1 MAKRALL
8 LYVDSEVN
16 ERKLRE
22 FQLLAEAA
30 GYEPVSIIVQ
40 RREQDSRYYVGVG
53 KLSELRELVKK
64 NKVDVV
70 ITYHELKP
78 KQHFNL
84 ERELKVTIMDRVELI
99 LEIFDKRAGT
109 REAKLQIEL
118 TRLKHRLPLVRE
130 YLRLAKIG
138 EQIGFH
144 GAGEYAIE
152 AYYRYLRERIAK
164 ISEELR
170 DIRRKKKL
178 LISKRKDHGIC
189 EVVLTG
195 YTMAGKTTLFN
206 VLTKDS
212 KYRDGKPFATLSTY
226 SHIVDIFGFR
236 AILTDTIGFIDDLPP
251 LLIEAFYATIEEIA
265 QADLILLV
273 LDVSES
279 ISEFDRKLRTSLKI
293 LHDLSIP
300 KSRVLPVLNKIDLI
314 DREEDLEERA
324 NLVVKYGLEPPVRIS
339 AEKRI
344 GLNELKMAIL
354 RKLAPILIEVK
365 PIDDVSI
372 PDWLRKVARVVNVDS
387 SVIIQIPER
396 YLDSVI
402 QWARES
408 GAKLIRISNITDS
421 EVPLSQ
427 YVSSS

>member
-1 MAKRALL
+1 MT
-8 LYVDSEVN
+8 YVDQEVSD
-16 ERKLRE
+16 RKLRE

-30 GYEPVSIIVQ
+30 GYEPVAILVQ
-40 RREQDSRYYVGVG
+40 RREPDSRFYVGSG
-53 KLSELRELVKK
+53 KLREIRELVKK
-64 NKVDVV
+64 HNVSTL

-84 ERELKVTIMDRVELI
+84 ERELRVVVKDRVELI

-164 ISEELR
+164 ITEELR
-170 DIRRKKKL
+170 EIRRKKKL
-178 LISKRKDHGIC
+178 LISKRRDHGIC
-189 EVVLTG
+189 EIVLTG

-206 VLTKDS
+206 VLTKDL
-212 KYRDGKPFATLSTY
+212 KYRDGRPFATLSTY
-226 SHIVDIFGFR
+226 SHLIDLLGMR

-273 LDVSES
+273 LDVSED
-279 ISEFDRKLRTSLKI
+279 ISEFTRKLRTSLKI
-293 LHDLSIP
+293 LRDLSIP
-300 KSRVLPVLNKIDLI
+300 LSKVLPVLNKIDLVK
-314 DREEDLEERA
+314 DERELKEREK
-324 NLVVKYGLEPPVRIS
+324 LVIEHGLDQPIKIS
-339 AEKRI
+339 AEKRVGI
-344 GLNELKMAIL
+344 NELKLAML
-354 RKLAPILIEVK
+354 RKLAPIVVK
-365 PIDDVSI
+365 VESADVYV
-372 PDWLRKVARVVNVDS
+372 PDWLRKVARIVHVDGS
-387 SVIIQIPER
+387 TLVQIPER
-396 YLDSVI
+396 YLSLVL
-402 QWARES
+402 QWARSCGVGNIEV
-408 GAKLIRISNITDS
+408 SNIIDAK
-421 EVPLSQ
+421 VKIPQ
-427 YVSSS
+427 HVC